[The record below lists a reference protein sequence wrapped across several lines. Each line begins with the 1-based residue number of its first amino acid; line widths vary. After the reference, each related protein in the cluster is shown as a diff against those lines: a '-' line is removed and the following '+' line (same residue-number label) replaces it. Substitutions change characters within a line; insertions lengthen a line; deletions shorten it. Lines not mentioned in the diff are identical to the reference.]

1 MAIDLLKK
9 KVGIVLAKRK
19 LEKVVCEVKAAFDIS
34 GSMEWM
40 YNNGTVQHLTDRLL
54 AVASKFDDNGEL
66 EAWTFNESFSRAPT
80 IVEAIHEGY
89 VDEHILNN
97 PDIDKWGGTNFSPV
111 MDDIIKQYGTEEI
124 IVECVVETKAPLWKR
139 MLGQK
144 TVSTTVESVERAPKN
159 AEHPAFVIIQTDGE
173 NADTRESELI
183 FKRQGDKKIFWQFIC
198 VGNSS
203 FRWVESMSK
212 KYPNVGFQKF
222 KDLESAS
229 DEDFYEKLIDEKFTK
244 WISSI
249 NSAQ

>member
-34 GSMEWM
+34 GSMERM
-40 YNNGTVQHLTDRLL
+40 YQNGTVQNLTDRLL
-54 AVASKFDDNGEL
+54 AVATKFDDNGEL
-66 EAWTFNESFSRAPT
+66 EAWTFSSSFNRAPL

-89 VDEHILNN
+89 VKDQILNN
-97 PDIDKWGGTNFSPV
+97 PEIDKWGGTYYAPM
-111 MDDIIKQYGTEEI
+111 MDDIISQYTVEETE
-124 IVECVVETKAPLWKR
+124 VETVVETKAPLWKR

-144 TVSTTVESVERAPKN
+144 TISTVETSVVHAPKE

-173 NADTRESELI
+173 NADPNETEAI

-203 FRWVESMSK
+203 FHWVERMSQ

-222 KDLESAS
+222 KSLENAS
-229 DEDFYEKLIDEKFTK
+229 DEEFYEKLIDEKFTK
-244 WISSI
+244 WV
-249 NSAQ
+249 SAVNAGK